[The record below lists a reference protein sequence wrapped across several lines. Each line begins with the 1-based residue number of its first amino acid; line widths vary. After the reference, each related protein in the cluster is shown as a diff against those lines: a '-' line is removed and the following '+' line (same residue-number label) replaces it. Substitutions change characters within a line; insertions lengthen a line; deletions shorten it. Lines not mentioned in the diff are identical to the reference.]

1 MAEAVAVWV
10 KRRTNRKMNICLV
23 MLFFSPTLNTMPY
36 RPLAETDLKLWEIF
50 HFSCQDEKVKTHQR
64 SISMG
69 EKSKG
74 QVNKKKPAAKSLK
87 EKRAAK
93 QEKKASKSNQG

>member
-1 MAEAVAVWV
+1 VGNIAFFMPRYKGKVSLV
-10 KRRTNRKMNICLV
+10 KEQ
-23 MLFFSPTLNTMPY
+23 Y
-36 RPLAETDLKLWEIF
+36 
-50 HFSCQDEKVKTHQR
+50 
-64 SISMG
+64 MG

-74 QVNKKKPAAKSLK
+74 SVNKKKPAAKSLK

>member
-1 MAEAVAVWV
+1 
-10 KRRTNRKMNICLV
+10 
-23 MLFFSPTLNTMPY
+23 
-36 RPLAETDLKLWEIF
+36 
-50 HFSCQDEKVKTHQR
+50 
-64 SISMG
+64 MG

-74 QVNKKKPAAKSLK
+74 QVNKKKPATKSLK